1 MLIVLSA
8 NTVVPLVEN
17 KHICTLWK
25 DKYHDWQQG
34 TPRLT
39 SPSFRKWGDGSF
51 SGGKLAGAWRW
62 ALTST

>member
-25 DKYHDWQQG
+25 DKYHD
-34 TPRLT
+34 
-39 SPSFRKWGDGSF
+39 
-51 SGGKLAGAWRW
+51 
-62 ALTST
+62 